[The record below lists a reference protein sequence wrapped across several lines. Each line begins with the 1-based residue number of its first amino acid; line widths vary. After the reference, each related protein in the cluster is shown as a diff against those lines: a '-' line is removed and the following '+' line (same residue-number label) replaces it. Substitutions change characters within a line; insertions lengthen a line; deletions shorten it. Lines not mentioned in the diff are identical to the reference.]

1 MDEKKAAE
9 LRKFLTAITDSRV
22 RAFID
27 LKKLCQSGLYEHVV
41 QMATEHAQK
50 HGDFGF
56 LNSIFG
62 LVDGS
67 IYSNALIATLR
78 QKLSFIITPTSPR
91 RLKKATPAE
100 AAKAE
105 EKKLLQVAA
114 PTKNVTPKKAAKP
127 LPRTKSEDVMDSRF
141 LMPGG
146 YGTGRRR

>member
-27 LKKLCQSGLYEHVV
+27 LKKLCQSGLYEHVM

-67 IYSNALIATLR
+67 IYSNAFIATLR
-78 QKLSFIITPTSPR
+78 QKISFIITPTSPR
-91 RLKKATPAE
+91 RLKKASPTE
-100 AAKAE
+100 VAKAE
-105 EKKLLQVAA
+105 KKKLLQVAT
-114 PTKNVTPKKAAKP
+114 PTKNVAPRKAAKP
-127 LPRTKSEDVMDSRF
+127 LTRTKSEDVMDSRF

-146 YGTGRRR
+146 YGTGKRR

>member
-1 MDEKKAAE
+1 MDETKAAE

-62 LVDGS
+62 LVEGS
-67 IYSNALIATLR
+67 IYSNAFIATLR

-91 RLKKATPAE
+91 RLKKSKSSGGGKSREKE
-100 AAKAE
+100 ASA
-105 EKKLLQVAA
+105 
-114 PTKNVTPKKAAKP
+114 
-127 LPRTKSEDVMDSRF
+127 S
-141 LMPGG
+141 G
-146 YGTGRRR
+146 

>member
-1 MDEKKAAE
+1 MDEKKTAE

-62 LVDGS
+62 LVDGTV
-67 IYSNALIATLR
+67 YSNAFIAHVR
-78 QKLSFIITPTSPR
+78 PKLSFIVTPTSPR

-100 AAKAE
+100 VAKAV
-105 EKKLLQVAA
+105 EKTLLQVAT
-114 PTKNVTPKKAAKP
+114 PTKKRPPKKVEKP
-127 LPRTKSEDVMDSRF
+127 LPRTKSEDVMDSKL